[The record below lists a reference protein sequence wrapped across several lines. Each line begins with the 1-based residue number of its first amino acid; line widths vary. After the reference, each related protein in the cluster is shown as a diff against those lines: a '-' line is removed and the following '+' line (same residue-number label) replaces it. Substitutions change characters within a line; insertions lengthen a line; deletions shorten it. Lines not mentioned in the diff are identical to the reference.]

1 MFKKNKI
8 EIIVEGMHCDHC
20 ANKVEQTLLEDD
32 NIKKVKV
39 DLAKKKVTIEYKEK
53 EINLENIESKI
64 NEIGFIYK
72 GIVK

>member
-20 ANKVEQTLLEDD
+20 ANKVEQALLTDN

-39 DLAKKKVTIEYKEK
+39 NLEKKKVTIEYKDK
-53 EINLENIESKI
+53 EINLENIENVI
-64 NEIGFIYK
+64 NELGFIYK
-72 GIVK
+72 GFAK